1 MARWDR
7 EKGVLI
13 HEPEKFWRYEL
24 KDIDEPNL
32 HRDIFPYAEVPRIDF
47 DHKIVPI
54 SPAERMCITD
64 TTFRDGQQSRP
75 PYTSA
80 QILDLYDFLHK
91 LGGPKGII
99 RQCEFFLYSTK
110 DKEAIGLCQDRG
122 YRYPEITGWIR
133 ANTDDL
139 KLLKDMGLTETG
151 ILTSVSDYHIFYK
164 LGKTR
169 RKVIEEYLG
178 IVKSALDMGVVP
190 RCHFE
195 DVTRADIYGFVLPFA
210 SELMRLRDESRI
222 DIKIRLCDT
231 LGFGVTYPGTALPR
245 SVPKLVRALIEE
257 AGVPGK
263 LLEWHGHNDFHKA
276 LLNATTA
283 WLYGCQSA
291 NGTLLGFG
299 ERTGN
304 TPIEGLI
311 MEYVNLRGT
320 IDGIDTTVITD
331 IANYLERELGFH
343 IPEQYPFVGAD
354 FNATRAGIH
363 ADGLMKNQE
372 VYNIFDTEKLL
383 KRPPTVFITDK
394 SGTAGIVHWIYNNC
408 DIPKSLK
415 ILKRHPGV
423 IKIQKKIQ
431 EEYDDGR
438 VTVISNKEM
447 RHHCQKY
454 IPELFMSQFD
464 VLRKRASDM
473 VVHLLEGMLENEDI
487 SSMDPAKQ
495 EPVMQKVLDDNPFIQ
510 FMYITDTN
518 GRKTTKNICSI
529 VDKAKFERFKLHD
542 DFSNR
547 SWFIHPM
554 KDGNIHV
561 TDFYTSIITGALCI
575 TVSGPIRNENDEII
589 GILGIDIRFEDLAKM
604 EEKENEDRIS

>member
-7 EKGVLI
+7 EKGILV
-13 HEPEKFWRYEL
+13 HEPGKFWRYEL
-24 KDIDEPNL
+24 RDLGEPNL
-32 HRDIFPYAEVPRIDF
+32 YRDIFPYTEVPRIDF
-47 DHKIVPI
+47 DHKILPI
-54 SPAERMCITD
+54 SPADRMFITD

-75 PYTSA
+75 PYTSK
-80 QILDLYDFLHK
+80 QILDLYDLLHK
-91 LGGPKGII
+91 LGGHKGII
-99 RQCEFFLYSTK
+99 RQCEFFLYGAK
-110 DKEAIGLCQDRG
+110 DKEAIGLCKERG

-133 ANTDDL
+133 AKAEDL

-151 ILTSVSDYHIFYK
+151 ILTSVSDYHVFYK

-169 RKVIEEYLG
+169 KKVIEEYLG
-178 IVKSALDMGVVP
+178 IVKSALNMGIVP

-195 DVTRADIYGFVLPFA
+195 DITRADIYGFVVPYA
-210 SELMRLRDESRI
+210 SELMRLREESRI

-231 LGFGVTYPGTALPR
+231 LGFGVTYPGAALPR

-257 AGVPGK
+257 AGVPGE

-276 LLNATTA
+276 LINATTA

-304 TPIEGLI
+304 TPVEGLI
-311 MEYVNLRGT
+311 MEYINLRGNT
-320 IDGIDTTVITD
+320 DGIDTTIITD
-331 IANYLERELGFH
+331 IANYLEKEMSFH
-343 IPEQYPFVGAD
+343 VPEHYPFVGGD

-363 ADGLMKNQE
+363 VDGLIKNEE
-372 VYNIFDTEKLL
+372 VYNIFDTQKIL
-383 KRPPTVFITDK
+383 KRPSTVSITDK

-408 DIPKSLK
+408 DIPKSLE

-423 IKIQKKIQ
+423 LKINKKIQ
-431 EEYDDGR
+431 EEYDSGR

-447 RHHCQKY
+447 RHYCQKY
-454 IPELFMSQFD
+454 IPELFMSRFD
-464 VLRKRASDM
+464 ILKNRASDM
-473 VVHLLEGMLENEDI
+473 VAHLLEDLIENEDI

-495 EPVMQKVLDDNPFIQ
+495 EPVMEKVLDDNPFIQ

-518 GRKTTKNICSI
+518 GRKVTRNICSI
-529 VDKAKFERFKLHD
+529 VDKAKFERFQLND

-547 SWFIHPM
+547 NWFIGPM

-575 TVSGPIRNENDEII
+575 TVSGPIRDQNDEIA
-589 GILGIDIRFEDLAKM
+589 GIFGIDIKFEDLAKM
-604 EEKENEDRIS
+604 EEDENEDQTR

>member
-13 HEPEKFWRYEL
+13 HEPEKFRRHEL
-24 KDIDEPNL
+24 IDRDDPNL
-32 HRDIFPYAEVPRIDF
+32 YRDIFPYAEVSRIDF
-47 DHKIVPI
+47 DHKILPI
-54 SPAERMCITD
+54 SPSERMFITD

-75 PYTSA
+75 PYTSK

-99 RQCEFFLYSTK
+99 RQCEFFLYSGK
-110 DKEAIGLCQDRG
+110 DKEAVELCKERG

-133 ANTDDL
+133 ANREDL
-139 KLLKDMGLTETG
+139 KILKDMGLKETG

-164 LGKTR
+164 FGKAR
-169 RKVIEEYLG
+169 RKVIEEYLT
-178 IVKSALDMGVVP
+178 IVKSALDMGIVP

-195 DVTRADIYGFVLPFA
+195 DITRADIYGFVVPFA
-210 SELMRLRDESRI
+210 SELMRLREESKI

-231 LGFGVTYPGTALPR
+231 LGFGVTYPGAALPR
-245 SVPKLVRALIEE
+245 SVPKLVRAIIEE
-257 AGVPGK
+257 AGAPGK

-276 LLNATTA
+276 LINATTA

-311 MEYVNLRGT
+311 MEYINLRGST
-320 IDGIDTTVITD
+320 DEIDTTVITD
-331 IANYLERELGFH
+331 IANYSERELGFH
-343 IPEQYPFVGAD
+343 IPEHYPFVGTD

-363 ADGLMKNQE
+363 ADGLIKNE
-372 VYNIFDTEKLL
+372 EIYNIFDTEKIL
-383 KRPPTVFITDK
+383 KRPSTVFITDK
-394 SGTAGIVHWIYNNC
+394 TGAAGIIHWVNNNC

-423 IKIQKKIQ
+423 GKIVKKIQ
-431 EEYDDGR
+431 VEYEKGR

-447 RHHCQKY
+447 RHYCHKY
-454 IPELFMSQFD
+454 IPELFMSRFD
-464 VLRKRASDM
+464 VLKNRASDM
-473 VVHLLEGMLENEDI
+473 VVHLLEELIENEDI
-487 SSMDPAKQ
+487 SSMDHAKQ
-495 EPVMQKVLDDNPFIQ
+495 EPVMERFLGDNPFIQ
-510 FMYITDTN
+510 FMYITDTS
-518 GRKTTKNICSI
+518 GRKTTRNICSI
-529 VDKAKFERFKLHD
+529 VDKAKFERFKLDD

-547 SWFIHPM
+547 KWFIGPM
-554 KDGNIHV
+554 KDGDIHV

-575 TVSGPIRNENDEII
+575 TVSGPIRDKNDEIV
-589 GILGIDIRFEDLAKM
+589 GILGIDIKFEDLVKM
-604 EEKENEDRIS
+604 EEEENEI

>member
-7 EKGVLI
+7 EKGILV
-13 HEPEKFWRYEL
+13 HEPGKFWRYEL
-24 KDIDEPNL
+24 RDVGEPNL
-32 HRDIFPYAEVPRIDF
+32 HRDIFPYTEVPRIDF
-47 DHKIVPI
+47 DHKILPI
-54 SPAERMCITD
+54 SPADRMFITD

-75 PYTSA
+75 PYTSK
-80 QILDLYDFLHK
+80 QILDLYDLLHK
-91 LGGPKGII
+91 LGGPQGII
-99 RQCEFFLYSTK
+99 RQCEFFLYGAK
-110 DKEAIGLCQDRG
+110 DKEAIGLCKERG

-133 ANTDDL
+133 ANAEDL
-139 KLLKDMGLTETG
+139 KLLKDMGLNETG
-151 ILTSVSDYHIFYK
+151 ILTSVSDYHVFYK

-169 RKVIEEYLG
+169 KKVIEEYLG
-178 IVKSALDMGVVP
+178 IVKSALNMGIVP

-195 DVTRADIYGFVLPFA
+195 DITRADIYGFVVPYA
-210 SELMRLRDESRI
+210 SELMRLREESRI

-231 LGFGVTYPGTALPR
+231 LGFGVTYPGAALPR

-257 AGVPGK
+257 AGVPGE

-276 LLNATTA
+276 LINATTA

-304 TPIEGLI
+304 TPVEGLI
-311 MEYVNLRGT
+311 MEYINLRGNT
-320 IDGIDTTVITD
+320 DGIDTTIITD
-331 IANYLERELGFH
+331 IANYLEKEMSFH
-343 IPEQYPFVGAD
+343 VPEHYPFVGGD

-363 ADGLMKNQE
+363 VDGLIKNEE
-372 VYNIFDTEKLL
+372 VYNIFDTEKIL
-383 KRPPTVFITDK
+383 KRPATVSITDK

-408 DIPKSLK
+408 DIPKSLE

-423 IKIQKKIQ
+423 LKINKKIQ
-431 EEYDDGR
+431 EEYDSGR

-447 RHHCQKY
+447 RHYCQKY
-454 IPELFMSQFD
+454 IPELFMSRFD
-464 VLRKRASDM
+464 VLKNRASDM
-473 VVHLLEGMLENEDI
+473 VAHLLEDLIENEDI

-495 EPVMQKVLDDNPFIQ
+495 EPLMEKVLDDNPFIQ
-510 FMYITDTN
+510 FMYITDTS
-518 GRKTTKNICSI
+518 GRKVTKNICSI
-529 VDKAKFERFKLHD
+529 VDKAKFERFQLND

-547 SWFIHPM
+547 KWFIGPM

-575 TVSGPIRNENDEII
+575 TVSGPIRDKNDEIA
-589 GILGIDIRFEDLAKM
+589 GILGIDIKFEDLAKM
-604 EEKENEDRIS
+604 EEDENENQTR

>member
-7 EKGVLI
+7 EKGILV
-13 HEPEKFWRYEL
+13 HEPGKFWRYEL
-24 KDIDEPNL
+24 RDLGEPNL
-32 HRDIFPYAEVPRIDF
+32 HRDIFPYTEVPRIDF
-47 DHKIVPI
+47 DHKILPI
-54 SPAERMCITD
+54 SPADRMFITD

-75 PYTSA
+75 PYTSK
-80 QILDLYDFLHK
+80 QILDLYDLLHK

-99 RQCEFFLYSTK
+99 RQCEFFLYGAK
-110 DKEAIGLCQDRG
+110 DKEAIGLCKERG

-133 ANTDDL
+133 ANAEDL
-139 KLLKDMGLTETG
+139 KLLKDMGLNETG
-151 ILTSVSDYHIFYK
+151 ILTSVSDYHVFYK

-169 RKVIEEYLG
+169 KKVIEEYLG
-178 IVKSALDMGVVP
+178 IVKSALNMGIVP

-195 DVTRADIYGFVLPFA
+195 DITRADIYGFVVPYA
-210 SELMRLRDESRI
+210 SELMRLREESRI

-231 LGFGVTYPGTALPR
+231 LGFGVTYPGAALPR

-257 AGVPGK
+257 AGVPGE

-276 LLNATTA
+276 LINATTA

-304 TPIEGLI
+304 TPVEGLI
-311 MEYVNLRGT
+311 MEYINLRGNT
-320 IDGIDTTVITD
+320 DGIDTTIITD
-331 IANYLERELGFH
+331 IANYLEKEMSFH
-343 IPEQYPFVGAD
+343 VPEHYPFVGGD

-363 ADGLMKNQE
+363 VDGLIKNEE
-372 VYNIFDTEKLL
+372 VYNIFDTEKIL
-383 KRPPTVFITDK
+383 KRPPTVSITDK

-408 DIPKSLK
+408 DIPKSLE

-423 IKIQKKIQ
+423 LKINKKIK
-431 EEYDDGR
+431 EEYDSGR

-447 RHHCQKY
+447 RHYCQKY
-454 IPELFMSQFD
+454 IPELFMSRFD
-464 VLRKRASDM
+464 VLKNRASDM
-473 VVHLLEGMLENEDI
+473 VAHLLEDLIENEDI
-487 SSMDPAKQ
+487 SSMDPARQ
-495 EPVMQKVLDDNPFIQ
+495 EPVMEKVLDDNPFIQ

-518 GRKTTKNICSI
+518 GRKVTKNICSI
-529 VDKAKFERFKLHD
+529 VDKAKFERFQLND

-547 SWFIHPM
+547 KWFIGPM

-575 TVSGPIRNENDEII
+575 TVSGPIRDKNDEIA
-589 GILGIDIRFEDLAKM
+589 GILGIDIKFEDLAKM
-604 EEKENEDRIS
+604 EEDENENQTR

>member
-7 EKGVLI
+7 EKGILV
-13 HEPEKFWRYEL
+13 HEPGKFWRYEL
-24 KDIDEPNL
+24 RDVGEPNL
-32 HRDIFPYAEVPRIDF
+32 HRDIFPYTEVPRIDF
-47 DHKIVPI
+47 DHKILPI
-54 SPAERMCITD
+54 SPADRMFITD

-75 PYTSA
+75 PYTSK
-80 QILDLYDFLHK
+80 QILDLYDLLHK
-91 LGGPKGII
+91 LGGPQGII
-99 RQCEFFLYSTK
+99 RQCEFFLYGAK
-110 DKEAIGLCQDRG
+110 DKEAIGLCKERG

-133 ANTDDL
+133 ANAEDL
-139 KLLKDMGLTETG
+139 KLLKDMGLNETG
-151 ILTSVSDYHIFYK
+151 ILTSVSDYHVFYK

-169 RKVIEEYLG
+169 KKVIEEYLG
-178 IVKSALDMGVVP
+178 IVKSALNMGIVP

-195 DVTRADIYGFVLPFA
+195 DITRADIYGFVVPYA
-210 SELMRLRDESRI
+210 SELMRLREESRV

-231 LGFGVTYPGTALPR
+231 LGFGVTYPGAALPR

-257 AGVPGK
+257 AGVPGE

-276 LLNATTA
+276 LINATTA

-304 TPIEGLI
+304 TPVEGLI
-311 MEYVNLRGT
+311 MEYINLRGNT
-320 IDGIDTTVITD
+320 DGIDTTIITD
-331 IANYLERELGFH
+331 IANYLEKEMSFH
-343 IPEQYPFVGAD
+343 VPEHYPFVGGD

-363 ADGLMKNQE
+363 VDGLIKNEE
-372 VYNIFDTEKLL
+372 VYNIFDTEKIL
-383 KRPPTVFITDK
+383 KRPSTVSITDK

-408 DIPKSLK
+408 DIPKSLE

-423 IKIQKKIQ
+423 LKINKKIQ
-431 EEYDDGR
+431 EEYDSGR

-447 RHHCQKY
+447 RHYCQKY
-454 IPELFMSQFD
+454 IPELFMSRFD
-464 VLRKRASDM
+464 VLKNRASDM
-473 VVHLLEGMLENEDI
+473 VAHLLEDLIENEDI

-495 EPVMQKVLDDNPFIQ
+495 EPLMEKVLDDNPFIQ
-510 FMYITDTN
+510 FMYITDTS
-518 GRKTTKNICSI
+518 GRKVTKNICSI
-529 VDKAKFERFKLHD
+529 VDKAKFERFQLND

-547 SWFIHPM
+547 KWFIGPM

-575 TVSGPIRNENDEII
+575 TVSGPIRDKNDEIA
-589 GILGIDIRFEDLAKM
+589 GILGIDIKFEDLAKM
-604 EEKENEDRIS
+604 EEDENEDQTR